1 MPVYVEGDIRIMSKR
16 EEDILVLWL
25 VLSITVSLLSIIA
38 MIGRVQ
44 YLNRTGQQYQV
55 ERTRD

>member
-25 VLSITVSLLSIIA
+25 VSSITVSLLSIIA